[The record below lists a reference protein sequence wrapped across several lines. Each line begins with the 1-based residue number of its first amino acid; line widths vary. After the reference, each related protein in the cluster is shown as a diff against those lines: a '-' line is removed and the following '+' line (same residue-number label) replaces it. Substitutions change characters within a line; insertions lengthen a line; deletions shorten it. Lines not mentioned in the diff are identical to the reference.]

1 LLIHGGKGAHGGGA
15 FSEKIQVK
23 WIVPLMLHVILL
35 NLVAAGVADEI
46 LVQVSYAIGL
56 AKPMGI
62 FIDTWN
68 VKTKLDKRR
77 NC

>member
-1 LLIHGGKGAHGGGA
+1 LLK
-15 FSEKIQVK
+15 
-23 WIVPLMLHVILL
+23 
-35 NLVAAGVADEI
+35 NVAAGVADEI

-68 VKTKLDKRR
+68 VKTKLDGEIAKRR
-77 NC
+77 LSLICVLTLLSND